1 MARLQLIGQRF
12 RAAFSRPLRLS
23 RRVVLYGLLGLLM
36 LLFGSLIVTTSR
48 WLRASRVDLTTD
60 QLYTLTP
67 GTEHII
73 DTLQRPLKITL
84 YFSDHAARDLPQLRS
99 YEQRV
104 SEMLQEMVARSHG
117 RIQLQIIDPVPYS
130 DDEASA
136 EGSGLTAASGGTN
149 GERMFFGLA
158 GSAVSAS
165 ADGSAV
171 DAADVMQER
180 PIERALSI
188 PFFDPARE
196 AFLEYDVAKLLYE
209 LNQTSKPAIGVISSL
224 PIEGNPVLGEQPW
237 AVMQQ
242 LGQLFDVKTL
252 DPSGLKTID
261 DHLKMLL
268 LIQPRQLSADVQYAI
283 DQYVLRGGHLA
294 IFVDPDAELDTAADA
309 SPAVISGGQPDQS
322 SDLPRLFAAWGVI
335 FDPRKIVLD
344 RARMLSIEQGG
355 NSFNHPAMLGL
366 GSQELNRDDVITAS
380 LQRINVSNAGHF
392 DLAPNART
400 RLIPLFQSSAEAE
413 LVSTQR
419 VVAASN
425 DPTLLLQDYKP
436 DNVHYVLAARLRGP
450 FDSAFPERA
459 AQSGHLAASAP
470 NAEVVLVADTDLLSD
485 RLWVEPQNILGQTM
499 MRVFANNGDFVIN
512 LVDNLTG
519 SSALLSIRG
528 RSTSQRPFTRVQ
540 ALRNVADQKFLQKE
554 RELEQELADTRRRL
568 DELQPAKGSQP
579 STASTEQR
587 REIEQFRQRQLAIN
601 KELRDVQHQL
611 NAEIDRLGFRLKFI
625 NIVLVPMLVIAF
637 GLLYGWRRSRR
648 SRERR

>member
-1 MARLQLIGQRF
+1 MAN
-12 RAAFSRPLRLS
+12 LRLINQRVRQVFSASLHVS
-23 RRVVLYGLLGLLM
+23 RRTVLYGLLLLLM
-36 LLFGSLIVTTSR
+36 LIFASLIVTTSR

-67 GTEHII
+67 GTLHII

-117 RIQLQIIDPVPYS
+117 RIRLQIIDPVPYS
-130 DDEASA
+130 DDEARA

-149 GERMFFGLA
+149 GERIFFGLA
-158 GSAVSAS
+158 GNAVSA
-165 ADGSAV
+165 AV
-171 DAADVMQER
+171 DGAIVDGDIMEER
-180 PIERALSI
+180 PVDNALSI

-209 LNQTSKPAIGVISSL
+209 MNQTNKPAIGVISSL
-224 PIEGNPVLGEQPW
+224 PINGNPVLGEQPW
-237 AVMQQ
+237 AAIQQ
-242 LGQLFDVKTL
+242 LGQLFDIKTL
-252 DPSGLKTID
+252 DPNTLKHVD
-261 DHLKMLL
+261 NHLKMLM
-268 LIQPRQLSADVQYAI
+268 LIQPRQLSADAQYAI

-294 IFVDPDAELDTAADA
+294 VFVDPDAELDTATEA
-309 SPAVISGGQPDQS
+309 STNAAIGGQPDQS
-322 SDLPRLFAAWGVI
+322 SDLPRLFAAWGVM
-335 FDPRKIVLD
+335 FDPHKVVLD
-344 RARMLSIEQGG
+344 RARMLSIELGG

-366 GSQELNRDDVITAS
+366 GSQELNRNDVITAS
-380 LQRINVSNAGHF
+380 LQRIDVSNAGYF
-392 DLAPNART
+392 DLTPTART
-400 RLIPLFQSSAEAE
+400 RLIPLLQSSADAE
-413 LVSTQR
+413 VVPSQR
-419 VVAASN
+419 VIAASN

-459 AQSGHLAASAP
+459 GQPGHLATSVP
-470 NAEVVLVADTDLLSD
+470 DAEVILVADTDLLTD

-499 MRVFANNGDFVIN
+499 MRVFANNGDFVTN
-512 LVDNLTG
+512 LVDNLSG
-519 SSALLSIRG
+519 SSALLSIHG

-554 RELEQELADTRRRL
+554 HELEKELADTRRRL
-568 DELQPAKGSQP
+568 EELQPAKGSQA
-579 STASTEQR
+579 STASAEQR

-625 NIVLVPMLVIAF
+625 NIVLVPILVTLF

-648 SRERR
+648 SRERS